1 MRQRSRTEYSLI
13 NIFANLGG
21 FVLNTLLGFVC
32 RIVFVRTL
40 ATDYL
45 GISGLFSN
53 ILTMLSLA
61 ELGIGSAIAFALYK
75 PIAEE
80 NHAKIASLV
89 RFYAKAYRLIGIC
102 VAVVGVAIMPFLDV
116 IIRNPP
122 EIKENLYFLY
132 ILYLFNTVFSYFYS
146 YKSTLLTAMQRNYIV
161 VGYNYIITIIQSA
174 LQCVYLLIA
183 REFIGYLL
191 IQVVGCVAYNIWI
204 SKKTSKDYP
213 YIDEKEVLPL
223 SKAERR
229 ELLVNVKAL
238 TINKISG
245 VLVNSTDNIAI
256 TFFNGLSSVGIASNY
271 VLFSTI
277 LDSLITK
284 TFNALTGSIGNL
296 NASSD
301 ENGRYAFFKILNL
314 ANFWLYGWAAFGI
327 AFVSGDLVRLFYG
340 TKYVMPLSIPII
352 LAINFYCVGMLH
364 AFYTY
369 KSTLGL
375 FRYGQYILIFTGFI
389 NLALDVLLG
398 QIWGVLGIYV
408 ATFLARLCT
417 NLWYEPYAVYKYGLH
432 QKPLIYFMRYLKY
445 AAILVVGGIVC
456 WLLCELCAFSIIVN
470 VVVKCII
477 CTVIPNGIFYLCFR
491 RTDEFKYLL
500 ESTKQILG
508 KLKKG
513 RSNAES

>member
-32 RIVFVRTL
+32 RVVFVRTL

-80 NHAKIASLV
+80 NHAKIASLM

-174 LQCVYLLIA
+174 LQCVYLLITH
-183 REFIGYLL
+183 EFIGYLL
-191 IQVVGCVAYNIWI
+191 IQVVGGVAYNIWI
-204 SKKTSKDYP
+204 SEKTSKDYP
-213 YIDEKEVLPL
+213 YIDEKGVLPL

-256 TFFNGLSSVGIASNY
+256 TFFTGLSSVGVASNY

-277 LDSLITK
+277 FDSLITK
-284 TFNALTGSIGNL
+284 TFKA
-296 NASSD
+296 
-301 ENGRYAFFKILNL
+301 
-314 ANFWLYGWAAFGI
+314 
-327 AFVSGDLVRLFYG
+327 
-340 TKYVMPLSIPII
+340 
-352 LAINFYCVGMLH
+352 
-364 AFYTY
+364 
-369 KSTLGL
+369 
-375 FRYGQYILIFTGFI
+375 
-389 NLALDVLLG
+389 
-398 QIWGVLGIYV
+398 
-408 ATFLARLCT
+408 
-417 NLWYEPYAVYKYGLH
+417 
-432 QKPLIYFMRYLKY
+432 
-445 AAILVVGGIVC
+445 
-456 WLLCELCAFSIIVN
+456 
-470 VVVKCII
+470 
-477 CTVIPNGIFYLCFR
+477 
-491 RTDEFKYLL
+491 
-500 ESTKQILG
+500 
-508 KLKKG
+508 
-513 RSNAES
+513 

>member
-21 FVLNTLLGFVC
+21 FVLNTILGFVC

-40 ATDYL
+40 STDYL

-75 PIAEE
+75 PIAEK
-80 NHAKIASLV
+80 NNVKIVSLMY
-89 RFYAKAYRLIGIC
+89 FYAKAYRLIGIC
-102 VAVVGVAIMPFLDV
+102 VAVLGVAIMPFLDV

-132 ILYLFNTVFSYFYS
+132 LLYLFNSVFSYFFS

-161 VGYNYIITIIQSA
+161 IGYNYIITTIQSA
-174 LQCVYLLIA
+174 LQCVYLLITH
-183 REFIGYLL
+183 EFIGYLL
-191 IQVVGCVAYNIWI
+191 IQVVGGVIYNIWI
-204 SKKTSKDYP
+204 SRKTSKDYP
-213 YIDEKEVLPL
+213 YIDEKGIPLL

-229 ELLVNVKAL
+229 ALLVNVKAL

-245 VLVNSTDNIAI
+245 VLVNSTDNIAV
-256 TFFNGLSSVGIASNY
+256 TFFAGLSSVGIASNY
-271 VLFSTI
+271 VLLSTI

-284 TFNALTGSIGNL
+284 TFNALTGSVGNL
-296 NASSD
+296 NSSSD
-301 ENGRYAFFKILNL
+301 DIGRYAFFKILNF
-314 ANFWLYGWAAFGI
+314 ANFWLYGWAALGI
-327 AFVSGDLVRLFYG
+327 VFVSGDLVRLFYG
-340 TKYVMPLSIPII
+340 DQYVMPFSIPII
-352 LAINFYCVGMLH
+352 LAINFYSVGMLH

-389 NLALDVLLG
+389 NLTLDVLLG
-398 QIWGVLGIYV
+398 QIWGVFGIYI

-417 NLWYEPYAVYKYGLH
+417 NLWYEPYVVYKHGLH
-432 QKPLIYFMRYLKY
+432 QKTIDYFIRYLKY
-445 AAILVVGGIVC
+445 AAILVISGIIC
-456 WLLCELCAFSIIVN
+456 WLLCELCAFSIIID
-470 VVVKCII
+470 VVAKCII
-477 CTVIPNGIFYLCFR
+477 CTVIPNSIFYLFFR
-491 RTDEFKYLL
+491 KTEEFRYLFG
-500 ESTKQILG
+500 SAKRILG
-508 KLKKG
+508 KLKKE
-513 RSNAES
+513 RRNAEN